1 MKIRAF
7 YSIAAEEF
15 IGQSRCACIS
25 ALLLFLWWGGCSA
38 QQKHDNDHC
47 LHFSCLPSFSAP
59 LTLLSCIT
67 QLIHSSFSLIML
79 NASCALTKPLL
90 ICYFARTRSSFTG
103 KSHLVKKCISRFKGG
118 FIDSKWQSALAC
130 LSSSNLLTP
139 AETNPCPG
147 TWNCYRGLPAELHS
161 QLTTTLLFLL
171 SDNGWSMGQAHFCLD
186 QHTCADNSLHTR
198 TRSDDGGEEIIQ
210 DKNK

>member
-1 MKIRAF
+1 MLQRNSLAKVDMHVF
-7 YSIAAEEF
+7 LH
-15 IGQSRCACIS
+15 C
-25 ALLLFLWWGGCSA
+25 LLFLWWGGYSA
-38 QQKHDNDHC
+38 QQKHDKDHC

-59 LTLLSCIT
+59 LTPLSCIT

-79 NASCALTKPLL
+79 NASRALTKHLL

-118 FIDSKWQSALAC
+118 FMDKCTSLLELQQFIDPCRYKSMSWDMKLLPWLASWAALAA
-130 LSSSNLLTP
+130 NDYTV
-139 AETNPCPG
+139 
-147 TWNCYRGLPAELHS
+147 
-161 QLTTTLLFLL
+161 FLL
-171 SDNGWSMGQAHFCLD
+171 SDNGWSMGQAHCCLD
-186 QHTCADNSLHTR
+186 QHTCADNSLYTR